1 MQLKEIIPILEE
13 LAPTAYAEDFD
24 NVGLLVGD
32 KNSEINGILICHD
45 ALENVVE
52 EAIAK
57 QCNLIVCF
65 HPIIFSG
72 LKSLTGKNYVE
83 RAVIKAIRHDI
94 AIYALHTSLDNH
106 IDGVNK
112 ILSNTLGLIDTQIL
126 LPKKDYIF
134 KLTTF
139 VPSTHYNN
147 VLQAL
152 FKAGAGNI
160 GNYYDCSFRSTG
172 IGSFTG
178 NDQTNPTIGAKNDF
192 TEVEETKLELT
203 FEKHLQGQILKA
215 LFESHPYEEVAYEI
229 TKLEN
234 NHQNIGLGMIGTL
247 PEPLEEVDFLQLIKQ
262 KIDSPCIRHSQLLY
276 KKIQRVAVLGGSGS
290 FAISA
295 AKAQK
300 ADIFITAD
308 LKYHDFFQ
316 AENQLLLAD
325 VGHFESERFVKNYIF
340 DYLSKKFPTFAI
352 ILSDIKTNPVNYI

>member
-178 NDQTNPTIGAKNDF
+178 NDQTNPTIGAKNDY

-203 FEKHLQGQILKA
+203 FENHLQEQILKA

-234 NHQNIGLGMIGTL
+234 NHHRKDVEYPSLRL
-247 PEPLEEVDFLQLIKQ
+247 
-262 KIDSPCIRHSQLLY
+262 
-276 KKIQRVAVLGGSGS
+276 
-290 FAISA
+290 
-295 AKAQK
+295 
-300 ADIFITAD
+300 D
-308 LKYHDFFQ
+308 LRKLH
-316 AENQLLLAD
+316 
-325 VGHFESERFVKNYIF
+325 
-340 DYLSKKFPTFAI
+340 
-352 ILSDIKTNPVNYI
+352 